1 MSLLQQLSPA
11 VVPAVGIAC
20 ARELPGELLGRETA
34 REKAA
39 LLCRQAVCVLVFL
52 IKQMLFLH
60 VFTANRVQVCESGS
74 LQDLW
79 TVQRSKRRVVRVAL
93 REGIRAEL

>member
-1 MSLLQQLSPA
+1 ML
-11 VVPAVGIAC
+11 
-20 ARELPGELLGRETA
+20 ETA
-34 REKAA
+34 REKVA
-39 LLCRQAVCVLVFL
+39 LLYRQTLCVLVFL

-79 TVQRSKRRVVRVAL
+79 TVRRLKRRVVHVAL
-93 REGIRAEL
+93 QEGIRAEL